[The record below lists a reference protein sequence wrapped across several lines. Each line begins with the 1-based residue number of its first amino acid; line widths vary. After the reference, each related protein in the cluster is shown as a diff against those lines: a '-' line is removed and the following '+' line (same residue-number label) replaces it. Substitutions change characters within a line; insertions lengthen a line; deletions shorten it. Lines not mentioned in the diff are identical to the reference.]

1 MRGIPTTR
9 YVMPH
14 HRRNCTAA
22 ASKRYAHVVEG
33 KLVSTGQIAK
43 RIGIHE
49 ETALRRAK
57 RGPFPLT
64 WEGLAKRVWRRGV
77 IECATQSDI
86 AAAIQAT
93 SAEVGS

>member
-1 MRGIPTTR
+1 MAAGSAVGIPTTR

-22 ASKRYAHVVEG
+22 AAARYAHVVEG

-64 WEGLAKRVWRRGV
+64 WEGLAIHGRNM
-77 IECATQSDI
+77 Q
-86 AAAIQAT
+86 
-93 SAEVGS
+93 